1 MRKLAFLSLA
11 FLLAACG
18 GPQQPQD
25 APVSGGLTIIHV
37 NDTYRVGDVED
48 GKKGGF
54 SRVATIVRDLQRE
67 GRDVRISHG
76 GDFLYP
82 SLESQLWHGEQMV
95 EAINFL
101 DDLAPVYL
109 TPGNHEFDSRTPD
122 SLANAVAGS
131 RFDWLADNYRL
142 ETGNPDADDALR
154 RGFTIDHD
162 GRKIGI
168 VGLMMHAE
176 DGGHYRDYLAVDRD
190 YVNITKQAIEKFEA
204 AGADMVFAVTH
215 LRMSND
221 RQVAKLRAAHPTFMF
236 IVGGHE
242 HEPQYSALSD
252 DSAAIMKGAS
262 NARAIWRIDVDF
274 DESGMPAI
282 TTTAIAMDE
291 TVVPDAAYLDL
302 QNKWRERLHAVYPF
316 LGARVGAAA
325 FPLDARE
332 TVIRNQETSWANFI
346 VDQMRTAF
354 GREPAD
360 LAFINTGTLR
370 IDDFIQDDILF
381 EDIGRTFGFGSK
393 LRYLQLT
400 GAEFRDVMEA
410 GYRGSGVSHGYFPA
424 VSGFRVCV
432 DRRKPDYE
440 RIVSLQLPGDEGW
453 TEIESD
459 TLYDVVVPDY
469 LYRGGDGYRV
479 PQDRPASKQ
488 GSELKYLVLDAI
500 LRAQA
505 EGRAI
510 GEPVDPDNPR
520 FAPVG
525 PSRSE
530 CWPDRSP

>member
-1 MRKLAFLSLA
+1 MRIIVFMS
-11 FLLAACG
+11 FVLLLTACG
-18 GPQQPQD
+18 GPNEQQE
-25 APVSGGLTIIHV
+25 ATKSSGLTIIHV
-37 NDTYRVGDVED
+37 NDTYRVADVED

-54 SRVATIVRDLQRE
+54 GRVATIVRELQRE
-67 GRDVRISHG
+67 GRDVRITHG

-109 TPGNHEFDSRTPD
+109 TPGNHEFDSRDPD
-122 SLANAVAGS
+122 SLAGAVSGS

-142 ETGNPDADDALR
+142 QTGNPNADNALR
-154 RGFTIDHD
+154 RGFMIEHD
-162 GRKIGI
+162 GRKIGVI
-168 VGLMMHAE
+168 GLMMHAE
-176 DGGHYRDYLAVDRD
+176 DGGHYRDYLEVDRD
-190 YVNITKQAIEKFEA
+190 YVGNAKQAIEDFER

-221 RQVAKLRAAHPTFMF
+221 RQVAMLRAEHPDFMF
-236 IVGGHE
+236 VVGGHE
-242 HEPQYSALSD
+242 HEPQYSVLRD

-274 DESGMPAI
+274 DESGAPRI
-282 TTTAIAMDE
+282 DTRAIAMDE
-291 TVVPDAAYLDL
+291 NIEPDLAYLEL

-316 LGARVGAAA
+316 LGARVGTAAI
-325 FPLDARE
+325 PLDARE
-332 TVIRNQETSWANFI
+332 VVIRNQETSWANFI

-381 EDIGRTFGFGSK
+381 EDIGRTFGFSSM
-393 LRYLQLT
+393 LRYLELS
-400 GAEFRDVMEA
+400 GAEFRDIMEA

-432 DRRKPDYE
+432 DSRRPDYE
-440 RIVSLQLPGDEGW
+440 RIVSLQVPVDDDW
-453 TEIESD
+453 TEID
-459 TLYDVVVPDY
+459 PDKLYDVVVPDY
-469 LYRGGDGYRV
+469 LYRGGDGYRI
-479 PQDRPASKQ
+479 PPDRPVSKR

-505 EGRAI
+505 EGRGI
-510 GEPVDPDNPR
+510 GEPVDPENPR
-520 FAPVG
+520 FVRVG
-525 PSRSE
+525 PSRAE
-530 CWPDRSP
+530 CWSE

>member
-1 MRKLAFLSLA
+1 MRKLAVLFLTF
-11 FLLAACG
+11 FLFPCG
-18 GPQQPQD
+18 GPAEQQT
-25 APVSGGLTIIHV
+25 AAVSGGLTIIHV

-54 SRVATIVRDLQRE
+54 GRVATIVRDLQRQ
-67 GRDVRISHG
+67 GRDVRITHG
-76 GDFLYP
+76 GDFLFP
-82 SLESQLWHGEQMV
+82 SLESQLWNGEQMV

-109 TPGNHEFDSRTPD
+109 TPGNHEFDARDPVH
-122 SLANAVAGS
+122 LANAVAGA

-142 ETGNPDADDALR
+142 QTGRADVDSALH
-154 RGFTIDHD
+154 RGFMIEHD

-176 DGGHYRDYLAVDRD
+176 DGGHYRDYLEVDRD
-190 YVNITKQAIEKFEA
+190 YVDIAKQAIESFEQ
-204 AGADMVFAVTH
+204 AGADMVFAITH
-215 LRMSND
+215 LRMSDD
-221 RQVAKLRAAHPTFMF
+221 RQVAMLRAAHPSFMF

-242 HEPQYSALSD
+242 HEPQYSALGD

-262 NARAIWRIDVDF
+262 NARAIWRVDVDF
-274 DESGMPAI
+274 DESGAPLI
-282 TTTAIAMDE
+282 STSAIAMDE
-291 TVVPDAAYLDL
+291 TVAPDAAYLDL
-302 QNKWRERLHAVYPF
+302 QNKWRERLYAVYPF
-316 LGARVGAAA
+316 LGAEVGSAAL
-325 FPLDARE
+325 PLDARE
-332 TVIRNQETSWANFI
+332 VVIRNQETSWANFI

-360 LAFINTGTLR
+360 LAFVNTGTLR

-381 EDIGRTFGFGSK
+381 EDIGRTFGFSSK
-393 LRYLQLT
+393 LRYLQLS
-400 GAEFRDVMEA
+400 GAEFRNVMEA

-440 RIVSLQLPGDEGW
+440 RIVSLQVPGDDDW
-453 TEIESD
+453 AEIEPD
-459 TLYDVVVPDY
+459 KLYDVVVPDY
-469 LYRGGDGYRV
+469 LYRGGDGYRI

-505 EGRAI
+505 AGQAV
-510 GEPVDPDNPR
+510 GEAVDPDDPR
-520 FAPVG
+520 FVQVG
-525 PSRSE
+525 PSRTE
-530 CWPDRSP
+530 CWSGQSL